1 MKGQL
6 TQLVTRLCFIHAVGY
21 LYLYLMAFAVHTGLG
36 MFAFKFYVIYQETGF
51 SLRILVAGERC
62 NITGK
67 YFESGSMLEQKIV
80 IGYQMFAGEFFVVNG
95 EFSDL

>member
-6 TQLVTRLCFIHAVGY
+6 TQLVTHLCFIHAVGY

-62 NITGK
+62 NVTEK

-80 IGYQMFAGEFFVVNG
+80 IGYQMFAGEFFVVNE

>member
-6 TQLVTRLCFIHAVGY
+6 TQLVTHLCFIHAVGY

-62 NITGK
+62 NVTEK

-80 IGYQMFAGEFFVVNG
+80 IGYQMFAGEFFVVNR

>member
-6 TQLVTRLCFIHAVGY
+6 TQLVTHLCFIHAVGY

-62 NITGK
+62 HVTEK
-67 YFESGSMLEQKIV
+67 YFKSGSMLEQKIV
-80 IGYQMFAGEFFVVNG
+80 IGYQMFAGEFFVVNE